1 MTLKRS
7 CGIMEESWT
16 EEEETQI
23 SALPYAAC
31 LSLCPTSISIKK
43 KSHSFPTTS
52 SSASPINAG
61 VLVSLRILNYI
72 LLFSLLT
79 VLMDDLLTSYN
90 YFYML
95 ETLQSE
101 SPAKIIFHPTT
112 QWISH
117 MQFNAA
123 KAEPIISLLSQTCFS
138 YYP

>member
-1 MTLKRS
+1 MASWKKAGQKRRRLRS
-7 CGIMEESWT
+7 
-16 EEEETQI
+16 Q
-23 SALPYAAC
+23 LC
-31 LSLCPTSISIKK
+31 LMQLAYPFAQPPFPLEK

-79 VLMDDLLTSYN
+79 FLMDDLLTSYN

-95 ETLQSE
+95 ETLKSE

-117 MQFNAA
+117 MQFNTA
-123 KAEPIISLLSQTCFS
+123 KAEPITSLLSQTCFS